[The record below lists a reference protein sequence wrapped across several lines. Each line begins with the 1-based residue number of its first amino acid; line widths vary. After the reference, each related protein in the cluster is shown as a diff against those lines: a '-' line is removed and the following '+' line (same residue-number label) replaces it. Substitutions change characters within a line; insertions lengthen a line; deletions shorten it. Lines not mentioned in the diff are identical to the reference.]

1 MILNVIS
8 WRSYCKEK
16 YSEDPWHA
24 GLLPAME
31 KMGRTAQLLLTPDQ
45 VMLVQLQDDGA
56 EGSLVK
62 LELPTVCSP
71 HLMLLPMLASHVL
84 TNVISVVWQTL

>member
-1 MILNVIS
+1 MPTEFRVEIKPM
-8 WRSYCKEK
+8 KEM
-16 YSEDPWHA
+16 WHA
-24 GLLPAME
+24 DLLPAME

-71 HLMLLPMLASHVL
+71 HLSAFLHWLVAVQWHDPMETVSTPLR
-84 TNVISVVWQTL
+84 